1 LAERNA
7 KRELLISAV
16 WLLLAIYFAFAA
28 VKLGLGAGGRPGPGF
43 FPFGS
48 ACLIA
53 TIALFRLL
61 NANRAKSAATLATS
75 AGEWRKIACVIFGM
89 LVFGLLLESL
99 GFALCTFLLMAFY
112 LAVVAAQNWRVSLGF
127 AFAVAILSHL
137 FFDTLLHAQLPRGI
151 LGAFL

>member
-1 LAERNA
+1 V
-7 KRELLISAV
+7 KRELCISAA
-16 WLLLAIYFAFAA
+16 WLLLAFYFAAA
-28 VKLGLGAGGRPGPGF
+28 ATKLGLGAGGRPGPGF

-48 ACLIA
+48 ACLIGI
-53 TIALFRLL
+53 IALFRLL
-61 NANRAKSAATLATS
+61 NAHRTKPSAILVTS
-75 AGEWRKIACVIFGM
+75 ANEWRKIACVIFGM

-112 LAVVAAQNWRVSLGF
+112 LAIVAAQNWRVSLGF